1 MNQLLSPKW
10 WVNQFI
16 TVFMTMVF
24 IWLIKKFAGTYNIPV
39 VSTVA
44 NEV

>member
-1 MNQLLSPKW
+1 MLNLTSPKW
-10 WVNQFI
+10 WLNQFV
-16 TVFMTMVF
+16 TVFMTMCF
-24 IWLIKKFAGTYNIPV
+24 IWVIKKFAGTYNIPV